1 MLIKTAKPS
10 QVKENEITPETI
22 YTERRNLLQGMG
34 LAGLS
39 LAGMGLSISSQNTQA
54 QSAAVAVG
62 KNLDFKNLQNPKP
75 DFDMTP
81 VDKATTHNNF
91 YEFGTRKFEPAMNAK
106 DFKVDPWTLEISG
119 EVDKPVTIDVW
130 ELINS
135 TALEERIYR
144 FRCVEA
150 WSMNIPW
157 IGIELAQLIKQA
169 QPNSRAKF
177 VAFETL
183 YDPEQM
189 PGQKSRRIGGGI
201 DYPYVEGLRIDE
213 AMHPLSMMV
222 VGMYGKTLPPQNGAP
237 LRLMSPWKY
246 GFKAI
251 KSIVKIK
258 LVEKMPPTTW
268 NILAANE
275 YGFYANVNPEVD
287 HPRWSQA
294 SERFVGEGRLAKRKA
309 TLPFNGY
316 AEEVASLYSGMDLTR
331 WF

>member
-10 QVKENEITPETI
+10 HIKEHDVTPEAV
-22 YTERRNLLQGMG
+22 YMERRRILQGMG
-34 LAGLS
+34 LAGAS
-39 LAGMGLSISSQNTQA
+39 LAGLGLGAFTQKSYA
-54 QSAAVAVG
+54 QSSTPATG
-62 KNLDFKNLQNPKP
+62 KELAFKNLQNPKP
-75 DFDMTP
+75 NFKLTP
-81 VDKATTHNNF
+81 EKKSTTHNNF
-91 YEFGTRKFEPAMNAK
+91 YEFGTQKFEPAMNSK
-106 DFKVDPWTLEISG
+106 NFKVEPWTLEISG

-157 IGIELAQLIKQA
+157 IGIELAQLIKKA

-189 PGQKSRRIGGGI
+189 PGQASRRLGGGI

-268 NILAANE
+268 NILAARE

-294 SERFVGEGRLAKRKA
+294 SERFISDSRLAKRKA

-316 AEEVASLYSGMDLTR
+316 ADEVASLYDGMDLTR

>member
-39 LAGMGLSISSQNTQA
+39 LAGMGLSTSSQNTQA